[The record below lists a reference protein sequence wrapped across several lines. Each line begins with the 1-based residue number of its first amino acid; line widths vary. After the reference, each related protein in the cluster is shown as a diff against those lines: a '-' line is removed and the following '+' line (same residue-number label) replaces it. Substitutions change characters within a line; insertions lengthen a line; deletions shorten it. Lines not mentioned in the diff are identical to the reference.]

1 MLTACIRLTGSSQTH
16 MQTSKAPETPYFQG
30 ISGAFLYQS
39 RKGLRPSMSI
49 TVFLFPVPVQ
59 LTFRL
64 IFCIIRR
71 NKARWAKVFAHSIA
85 QLVKRHWGS
94 EMLSLAA
101 QIHEYKGG

>member
-1 MLTACIRLTGSSQTH
+1 MTALDTLFLMALIINKGKWLLV
-16 MQTSKAPETPYFQG
+16 
-30 ISGAFLYQS
+30 AFLPLWYNE
-39 RKGLRPSMSI
+39 RPSMSI

>member
-1 MLTACIRLTGSSQTH
+1 MASASLVHLGRLHKHQKPRKPLIFKGF
-16 MQTSKAPETPYFQG
+16 PG
-30 ISGAFLYQS
+30 LFLYQS